1 MMRLTV
7 LAIVLS
13 VCAAACTSPEQEK
26 AKRAAAEQHAVEA
39 TAATAARVA
48 PTVTGLWDEP
58 HLVNRLVRA
67 GLAPQAIA
75 GEAPEAYWNTPLLA
89 YHVGTATLYAYIY
102 SDSLSRRRIT
112 DGLDSLTLAPRGKPG
127 AYAVPHALI
136 VQNNLAVVLVGA
148 NDRKLEQVSLAIGA
162 GLPIDPGK

>member
-1 MMRLTV
+1 MRLTV
-7 LAIVLS
+7 PVIVMS

-26 AKRAAAEQHAVEA
+26 ARRAAAEQHAVEA
-39 TAATAARVA
+39 TAATAAQVA
-48 PTVTGLWDEP
+48 ATATGLWDEP

-75 GEAPEAYWNTPLLA
+75 GEAPEAYWNAPVLA

-102 SDSLSRRRIT
+102 PDSAARRRIT
-112 DGLDSLTLAPRGKPG
+112 GGLDSLTLAPKGKVGSYP
-127 AYAVPHALI
+127 VPHALI

-148 NDRKLEQVSLAIGA
+148 NERKQEQVALAIGA
-162 GLPIDPGK
+162 GLPVDPGK